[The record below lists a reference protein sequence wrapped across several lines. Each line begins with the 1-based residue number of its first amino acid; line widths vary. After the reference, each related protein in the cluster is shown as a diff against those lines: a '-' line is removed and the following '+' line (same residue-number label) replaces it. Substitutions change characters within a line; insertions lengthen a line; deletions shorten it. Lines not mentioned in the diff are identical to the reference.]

1 MNDVLYMSVSSK
13 AQIIVVYSIFMERDI
28 SKQKKKK
35 KSTSELQGE
44 IEKSTT
50 ICYIVFTKYT

>member
-35 KSTSELQGE
+35 KKVPVNSK
-44 IEKSTT
+44 EK
-50 ICYIVFTKYT
+50 